1 MKNKFFLFA
10 MVLMLTAS
18 LALAQ
23 RPAGQR
29 TAFGV
34 LGGVNLQNLNGKDF
48 AGDKLENDMIIG
60 YHAGLNVQIPVAPEF
75 YFQPGVLFSTKGAKN
90 VNDPVTRTINLSY
103 LEVPLNLVYKGLLG
117 RGYVLVGFGP
127 YVGYAFSG
135 KDKYEGGSVSVEN
148 DIEFK
153 NELDANDPL
162 TTTYFKALD
171 AGANIFAGYE
181 MAGGL
186 FFQLNTQLGLLD
198 IHPEDNRVGSLP
210 APDPADNKS
219 VFKNTGFG
227 MSLGYR
233 F

>member
-1 MKNKFFLFA
+1 MKNKIFSIA
-10 MVLMLTAS
+10 MILMLTAS
-18 LALAQ
+18 LTMAQ
-23 RPAGQR
+23 RPAAQR

-34 LGGVNLQNLNGKDF
+34 LGGINLQNLNGKDF
-48 AGDKLENDMIIG
+48 TGGKLENDMIIG
-60 YHAGLNVQIPVAPEF
+60 YHAGLNVQIPIAPEF

-90 VNDPVTRTINLSY
+90 VSDPVTRTINLSY
-103 LEVPLNLVYKGLLG
+103 IEVPLNLVYRGLLG

-127 YVGYAFSG
+127 YAGYAFTG
-135 KDKYEGGSVSVEN
+135 KDKYEGGSVSYTN

-153 NELDANDPL
+153 NELDVNDPL
-162 TTTYFKALD
+162 TSTYFKALD

-186 FFQLNTQLGLLD
+186 FFQLNTQLGLLN
-198 IHPEDNRVGSLP
+198 IYPEDNRPG
-210 APDPADNKS
+210 DNQS

-227 MSLGYR
+227 VSLGYR